1 MSKILIPK
9 IKSPLFINMI
19 NALDKHHS
27 DACISVFID
36 SDNSRMLLIGGAPGQ
51 YGQIE
56 IPLEKGHGLKNAEFS
71 IPFDFFMCMKEQ
83 QQEFNT
89 LANQYIFELRYKNG
103 KYINIEYCLLLRDD
117 KKIDDS
123 IHFPMSRFELDA
135 AHENH
140 IQYQV
145 ANTQRA
151 YHELNRRSIV
161 DIINSTNS
169 LIPFDFVEFRKNEK
183 EIRFQKNGE
192 VTTKRLQ
199 DNIDLPHTLPLTEA
213 ASQTLKT
220 LYMNSET
227 GSIAFSLEGEL
238 LTFKTDQHTQSI
250 SLEGIEQFHRKIA
263 QESRLLLEFASN
275 LYDFKQL
282 NNMILKETSVRSL
295 NTAMLLFDSNR
306 LFSCMLPGRRE
317 FIREV
322 SVKHLHNHNALLFSY
337 SPRTL
342 KDMKLKIFA
351 KGGEIRI
358 TLTQNQNG
366 ELKLNFF
373 DKPEDMSPFDSLNLV
388 SEQSQLAAYQKL
400 KNEYLNTY
408 DDRYILPPSRQG
420 ELDLFAEQPSDV
432 PDEID
437 TPVNDI
443 ESHAQYTDTT
453 ENQTE
458 DKLKNARVYSP
469 TTHPDLA
476 PKPNNKHSENITENS
491 GDLANIDEY
500 GFADD

>member
-1 MSKILIPK
+1 MSKLLIPES
-9 IKSPLFINMI
+9 KSPLFINMI
-19 NALDKHHS
+19 SSLDKRHS

-36 SDNSRMLLIGGAPGQ
+36 SDCSRMLLIGGAPAQ

-71 IPFDFFMCMKEQ
+71 IPYDFFMCMKEQ
-83 QQEFNT
+83 QQEFKT
-89 LANQYIFELRYKNG
+89 LPNQYIFELRYKNG
-103 KYINIEYCLLLRDD
+103 KYINIEYCLLFKDD
-117 KKIDDS
+117 KNINNS
-123 IHFPMSRFELDA
+123 IYYPMSRFELDD
-135 AHENH
+135 AHKNH

-145 ANTQRA
+145 ANTRRS

-161 DIINSTNS
+161 DILNLTNS
-169 LIPFDFVEFRKNEK
+169 ISPFDFVEFRKNEK
-183 EIRFQKNGE
+183 EFRFQKNSE
-192 VTTKRLQ
+192 VITKRLQ
-199 DNIDLPHTLPLTEA
+199 DNIDLPHTLPLSEA

-227 GSIAFSLEGEL
+227 GSISFCLEGEL

-250 SLEGIEQFHRKIA
+250 SLEGIGQFHRKITHD
-263 QESRLLLEFASN
+263 STLLLEFASN

-295 NTAMLLFDSNR
+295 NTAMLLFDNKR

-322 SVKHLHNHNALLFSY
+322 SVKHLHTHDALLFSY
-337 SPRTL
+337 SPSTL

-358 TLTQNQNG
+358 TLTQNQTG

-373 DKPEDMSPFDSLNLV
+373 DKPEDFAPFDSLSLV
-388 SEQSQLAAYQKL
+388 SEQSQLTAYLKL

-408 DDRYILPPSRQG
+408 DDRYILLPSRQG

-432 PDEID
+432 PEKID
-437 TPVNDI
+437 TQTDDI
-443 ESHAQYTDTT
+443 LPADKYTA
-453 ENQTE
+453 EAAEQ
-458 DKLKNARVYSP
+458 LKNPHIFSP
-469 TTHPDLA
+469 TIHPDLA
-476 PKPNNKHSENITENS
+476 HIPPNKHSKNITDNC
-491 GDLANIDEY
+491 GDLAIIDEY